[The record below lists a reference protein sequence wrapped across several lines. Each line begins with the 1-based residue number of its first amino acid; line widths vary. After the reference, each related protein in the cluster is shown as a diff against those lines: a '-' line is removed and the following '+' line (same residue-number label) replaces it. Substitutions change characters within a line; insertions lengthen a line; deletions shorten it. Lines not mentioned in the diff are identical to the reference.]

1 MIVSILFKVLLSTQ
15 NDLGKL
21 PSVLHLSMDNCFRE
35 NKNRFVLSFLAALV
49 ELDILA
55 EVNVT
60 FLLVG
65 HTGNEVDQLFSIL
78 TQSFKKEIKTL
89 EDLKDKIVKSGI
101 KPVPDVE
108 VLEYIWNWKMF
119 ALDALT
125 EEELRNHSKY
135 HAFNIKKEKG
145 QVKLRGK
152 RYLFDDEWV
161 PYTGIRLLK
170 EGTDFPLVDP
180 AEFRIKKLD
189 LPKVFLHLQKYFST
203 LPLVERL
210 GVQGSWDRLR
220 EKLEKLPSQADV
232 LRKMNIHDLHS
243 FDSIPQINL
252 PHHFAHLGQD
262 EIIPDLEGET
272 FPEELNEAD
281 FEEDVK
287 EGLDVLIYTR
297 SKLGRPWLG
306 RVLSKKDDFNFTIQ
320 WYEKRKGN
328 QNNFYASKN
337 ADGSAYTSDLES
349 GMVILWNFSTR
360 IDDESFSV
368 NCFFLNKFKE
378 EYAVHDASLI

>member
-1 MIVSILFKVLLSTQ
+1 M
-15 NDLGKL
+15 
-21 PSVLHLSMDNCFRE
+21 
-35 NKNRFVLSFLAALV
+35 
-49 ELDILA
+49 
-55 EVNVT
+55 
-60 FLLVG
+60 
-65 HTGNEVDQLFSIL
+65 
-78 TQSFKKEIKTL
+78 
-89 EDLKDKIVKSGI
+89 
-101 KPVPDVE
+101 
-108 VLEYIWNWKMF
+108 
-119 ALDALT
+119 
-125 EEELRNHSKY
+125 
-135 HAFNIKKEKG
+135 
-145 QVKLRGK
+145 
-152 RYLFDDEWV
+152 
-161 PYTGIRLLK
+161 LK

-306 RVLSKKDDFNFTIQ
+306 RVLSKRDDFNFTIQ

-337 ADGSAYTSDLES
+337 ADGSAYTSDLET